1 VEPSPD
7 KPDIFSPLPPS
18 EPLKPQYPPPG
29 EAFLVLVTALIA
41 TIMIGASTATM
52 GRVGLFLSELFF
64 LVPPLFYLRKRG
76 FSIKRCLRWNSVPVT
91 VLISTILIGFALVI
105 LLDELDRVMSL
116 VFPMP
121 EYLQKALSGF
131 FELKTWQD
139 YAIVG
144 FGVVVIAA
152 VCEESLF
159 RGFMQVSFEAHGNVT
174 RAVLITALFFA
185 VAHFNPWWMVQIL
198 ILGVVLGFISW
209 RSGSSLPGMV
219 VHGLNNGLALA
230 AGGDTTGTKWAWY
243 NTGRH
248 VSPAILIA
256 AGTILFLGF
265 KFFLRS
271 TENSFQEDIVP
282 DETTPA

>member
-1 VEPSPD
+1 VEPSTD
-7 KPDIFSPLPPS
+7 KPDIFSRSPLPAPPQ
-18 EPLKPQYPPPG
+18 PLYPPPG
-29 EAFLVLVTALIA
+29 EAFLVLVTALVA
-41 TIMIGASTATM
+41 TIMIGVSTAAM
-52 GRVGLFLSELFF
+52 GRVGLFLSEIFF
-64 LVPPLFYLRKRG
+64 LVPPLFYLKRRG
-76 FSIKRCLRWNSVPVT
+76 FEIKRCLRWNSVPVT
-91 VLISTILIGFALVI
+91 VLISTILIGLALVI

-121 EYLQKALSGF
+121 DDLQKALTGF
-131 FELKTWQD
+131 FALNTWQD
-139 YAIVG
+139 YLIVG

-159 RGFMQVSFEAHGNVT
+159 RGFMQLSFEAHGNVT

-209 RSGSSLPGMV
+209 RSGSSFPGMI
-219 VHGLNNGLALA
+219 VHGLNNALALA
-230 AGGDTTGTKWAWY
+230 VGGDTTGSKWGWY
-243 NTGRH
+243 NTGHH
-248 VSPAILIA
+248 VSPTILVA
-256 AGTILFLGF
+256 AGTMLFLGF

-282 DETTPA
+282 VETPTA